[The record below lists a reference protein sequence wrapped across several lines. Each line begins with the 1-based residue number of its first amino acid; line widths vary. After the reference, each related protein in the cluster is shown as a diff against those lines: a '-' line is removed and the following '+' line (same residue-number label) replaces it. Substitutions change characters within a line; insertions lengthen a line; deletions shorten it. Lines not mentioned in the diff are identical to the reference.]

1 MRGAVVL
8 ALVLVMV
15 IASSSVVAGQTSL
28 MDLENFTTVIEEPY
42 IVERLN
48 EFVNVSEKVY
58 SQIAVLNET
67 SEAVEVEKID
77 TDLLVEEFR
86 RLKVDLSENQR
97 GEEIENAT
105 ENVMREINN
114 SLFSKV
120 EELKTNRAKSE
131 YQRFSLE
138 TARANLTENLS
149 LVENYT
155 AALKSRSGLEALYD
169 ESAQILKRKIVLYF
183 SVPFLVGAILGVAL
197 YQKRRKHEDFMGLF
211 TKVKRSTLVYV
222 AVASLVVAV
231 VSLYVVFESW
241 RVFGYF

>member
-86 RLKVDLSENQR
+86 RLKVDLSENQS

-138 TARANLTENLS
+138 AARANLTENLS

-169 ESAQILKRKIVLYF
+169 ESAQIFKRKIVLSF
-183 SVPFLVGAILGVAL
+183 SIPLLVGAILGVAL
-197 YQKRRKHEDFMGLF
+197 YQKRRKREDFLSLF
-211 TKVKRSTLVYV
+211 TRVKRRVLIYV
-222 AVASLVVAV
+222 IVASLIIAMF
-231 VSLYVVFESW
+231 SLYVIFESW
-241 RVFGYF
+241 RVFSYF

>member
-86 RLKVDLSENQR
+86 RLKVDLSENQT

-120 EELKTNRAKSE
+120 EELKTNRTKLE

-138 TARANLTENLS
+138 AARANLTENLS

-169 ESAQILKRKIVLYF
+169 EPAQILKRKIVLSF
-183 SVPFLVGAILGVAL
+183 SIPLLVGAILGVAL
-197 YQKRRKHEDFMGLF
+197 YQKRRKREDFLSLF
-211 TKVKRSTLVYV
+211 TRVKRRVLIYV
-222 AVASLVVAV
+222 IVASLIIAMF
-231 VSLYVVFESW
+231 SLYVIFESW
-241 RVFGYF
+241 RVFSYF